1 MGSKSGIQGVHVPDF
16 QYQKWNGYFAQ
27 LAGGIEDLGVE
38 ELSELGARNARTA
51 YKGAYFE
58 ADKKAL
64 YRINY
69 QSRIASRI
77 LAPLLTFQCHSTKYL
92 YRTTKTIPWSKML
105 SPNDTFAISAT
116 VSHSKIRH
124 SKYAALCVK
133 DAIADYFMELS
144 GKRPNVQIGNPN
156 VRINLHIQNNKA
168 IISLD
173 TSGEALH
180 KRGYREQTL
189 EAPIRETLAASII
202 RLTGWDGQTS
212 VCDPMCGS
220 GTLLCEALM
229 YACRIP
235 SGYLRHRFGFE
246 NLADFD
252 RDLWMRVKREEDHK
266 IKPPAPGLL
275 SGSDLSREA
284 VEIARKNCAP
294 LPFGEKIHWEAVSI
308 ENIKVAER
316 SLIVCNPP
324 YGVRIGDKK
333 KAAELYRKMGK
344 ALKKRCSGS
353 TAFIYIGDP
362 SLTREFGMKPSL
374 KRTMPNGPIEGQLCR
389 FEVFP
394 PDRS

>member
-1 MGSKSGIQGVHVPDF
+1 MPDF
-16 QYQKWNGYFAQ
+16 QYQKWNCYFAQ
-27 LAGGIEDLGVE
+27 LAGGTEDLGVE

-58 ADKKAL
+58 ADKKTL

-92 YRTTKTIPWSKML
+92 YRTAKTIPWSKML

-116 VSHSKIRH
+116 VSQSRIRH

-133 DAIADYFMELS
+133 DAIADYFMEIS
-144 GKRPNVQIGNPN
+144 GKRPNVQTSNPD

-180 KRGYREQTL
+180 KRGYRQETL
-189 EAPIRETLAASII
+189 AAPMRETLAAAII
-202 RLTGWDGQTS
+202 RLTGWDRQTPL
-212 VCDPMCGS
+212 CDPMCGS

-229 YACRIP
+229 YVCRIP
-235 SGYLRHRFGFE
+235 SGYLGRRFGFE
-246 NLADFD
+246 NLPDFD
-252 RDLWMRVKREEDHK
+252 RDLWMKVKKEEDRK
-266 IKPPAPGLL
+266 IKPLPPGLL
-275 SGSDLSREA
+275 FGSDLSRQA
-284 VEIARKNCAP
+284 VEIARKNSAP
-294 LPFGEKIHWEAVSI
+294 LPFGGKIHWEAAPI
-308 ENIKVAER
+308 ENIKVPEG

-324 YGVRIGDKK
+324 YGVRIGDNKQ
-333 KAAELYRKMGK
+333 AAQLYREIGNT
-344 ALKKRCSGS
+344 LKKRCSGS
-353 TAFIYIGDP
+353 TAYIYIGDP
-362 SLTREFGMKPSL
+362 SLARELGMKPSL

-389 FEVFP
+389 FDVLP